1 MKVTVDR
8 DRCIGSGQCVTA
20 LPAVFD
26 QREEDG
32 TAFPLTA
39 TPPARLSGE
48 RKRAATGCPA
58 QAITVAE

>member
-20 LPAVFD
+20 LPELFD

-32 TAFPLTA
+32 TAFPLA
-39 TPPARLSGE
+39 AAPPAHLADE
-48 RKRAATGCPA
+48 VKRAAAVCPA

>member
-1 MKVTVDR
+1 MKVTIDQ

-20 LPAVFD
+20 LPEVFD

-32 TAFPLTA
+32 TAYPLTA

-48 RKRAATGCPA
+48 LKRAVTVCPA
-58 QAITVAE
+58 QAITVEE